1 MAARRPMVDQA
12 LDALAWLV
20 SRGLF
25 RTVDVTGAARIP
37 ADRPRIVVA
46 NHFNGLVDAM
56 LLAVIVRGLPRF
68 VAKATLWRSPVLR
81 PLLALAGLVP
91 VTRPEDHDGRVD
103 NAALFSRAHDLL
115 RRGATIAIFPE
126 GTTHDRLELQR
137 VRTGAARIALGARDA
152 GVERIVIVPI
162 GLTFD
167 DKLALRS
174 RVLARVGQPI
184 DVDRWVT
191 QHAPAARSGVARGAG
206 PDAARD
212 GDRDSGSNRVHE
224 PGPGPDHAA
233 ANADAIH
240 HHDDPDDPDDDN
252 ASAPPTTAT
261 AATDHPADP
270 DDHTVA
276 RALTETVRRRLTE
289 TTPRYADA
297 LDRAMLNRA
306 ADVRLRT
313 DLERPDQIVPL
324 ASREGLA
331 QAISDAPDTARRAVL
346 DALGTYQVQLDLLRL
361 RDEQLVPRVNAT
373 WLLRRALA
381 LTAYL
386 AVLGVV
392 MAFGVAVNVVP
403 TILTALA
410 GRRPEPPVTKGTV
423 RVLAALVVFPLTWI
437 VLAILAPFEGF
448 LPTSAVVVACPLA
461 GGVAVGGL
469 ERAVALVR
477 AWTGWLGLRNARGL
491 LDRIHATRRR
501 VCEAVDIAAA
511 QRLG

>member
-1 MAARRPMVDQA
+1 MTANRPMVDQA

-25 RTVDVTGAARIP
+25 RTVDVTGAQRIP
-37 ADRPRIVVA
+37 ADQPRIVVA
-46 NHFNGLVDAM
+46 NHFNGLVDAV

-68 VAKATLWRSPVLR
+68 VAKATLWRSPLLR
-81 PLLALAGLVP
+81 PLLAVAGLVP
-91 VTRPEDHDGRVD
+91 VSRPEDHGGGEVD
-103 NAALFSRAHDLL
+103 NAALFGRAHRLL
-115 RRGATIAIFPE
+115 ERGATIAIFPE
-126 GTTHDRLELQR
+126 GTTHDHLELQR
-137 VRTGAARIALGARDA
+137 VRTGAARIALGAHDA
-152 GVERIVIVPI
+152 GVERVVIVPI

-184 DVDRWVT
+184 DVDRWIVRNGAADRT
-191 QHAPAARSGVARGAG
+191 GDGRPPAADRGG
-206 PDAARD
+206 DADPPAAD
-212 GDRDSGSNRVHE
+212 GDGGSDV
-224 PGPGPDHAA
+224 
-233 ANADAIH
+233 
-240 HHDDPDDPDDDN
+240 
-252 ASAPPTTAT
+252 
-261 AATDHPADP
+261 
-270 DDHTVA
+270 DDHDLA
-276 RALTETVRRRLTE
+276 RALTATVRRRLAE
-289 TTPRYADA
+289 TTPRYADV
-297 LDRAMLNRA
+297 LDRAMLSRA

-313 DLERPDQIVPL
+313 DLERPDRIVPL

-331 QAISDAPDTARRAVL
+331 QAIADAPDAARRDVL

-373 WLLRRALA
+373 WLLRRALG

-386 AVLGVV
+386 TVLGIV
-392 MAFGVAVNVVP
+392 MVFGIMVNIVP
-403 TILTALA
+403 TVLTALA
-410 GRRPEPPVTKGTV
+410 GRRPEAPVTKGTV
-423 RVLAALVVFPLTWI
+423 RVLTALLVFPLTWI
-437 VLAILAPFEGF
+437 VLAVLAPVDGF
-448 LPTSAVVVACPLA
+448 LPTSAVVVACPIA

>member
-1 MAARRPMVDQA
+1 MAGRPMVDQA

-25 RTVDVTGAARIP
+25 RTVDVTGAARIRY
-37 ADRPRIVVA
+37 DGPRIVVA
-46 NHFNGLVDAM
+46 NHSNGLVDAV

-68 VAKATLWRSPVLR
+68 VAKATLWRSMLLR

-91 VTRPEDHDGRVD
+91 VSRPEDHGGTVD
-103 NAALFSRAHDLL
+103 NAAMFGRALDVL
-115 RRGATIAIFPE
+115 RRGGTIAIFPE
-126 GTTHDRLELQR
+126 GTTHDHLELQR
-137 VRTGAARIALGARDA
+137 VRTGAARIALAAHDG
-152 GVERIVIVPI
+152 GVERVAIVPI

-184 DVDRWVT
+184 DLDRWV
-191 QHAPAARSGVARGAG
+191 AR
-206 PDAARD
+206 
-212 GDRDSGSNRVHE
+212 
-224 PGPGPDHAA
+224 HAA
-233 ANADAIH
+233 
-240 HHDDPDDPDDDN
+240 PSPVGGTVGS
-252 ASAPPTTAT
+252 AS
-261 AATDHPADP
+261 
-270 DDHTVA
+270 DDHTMA
-276 RALTETVRRRLTE
+276 RALTEAVRRRLTE
-289 TTPRYADA
+289 TTPRYTDV

-313 DLERPDQIVPL
+313 DLERPDEIVSL
-324 ASREGLA
+324 TSREGLA
-331 QAISDAPDTARRAVL
+331 QAIADAPDTARRDVL

-361 RDEQLVPRVNAT
+361 RDEQLVPRVSAT

-386 AVLGVV
+386 VVLGVV
-392 MAFGVAVNVVP
+392 MVFGVVVNVTP
-403 TILTALA
+403 TLLTALA
-410 GRRPEPPVTKGTV
+410 GRRPAAPVTKGTV
-423 RVLAALVVFPLTWI
+423 RVLTTLLVFPLTWI
-437 VLAILAPFEGF
+437 VLAIIAPVTGF
-448 LPTSAVVVACPLA
+448 LPTFALVIACPIA

>member
-1 MAARRPMVDQA
+1 MAAHRPMVDQA

-25 RTVDVTGAARIP
+25 RNVDVMGADRIP
-37 ADRPRIVVA
+37 ADRPLIVVA
-46 NHFNGLVDAM
+46 NHFNGLVDAV
-56 LLAVIVRGLPRF
+56 LLAVIVRGVPRF
-68 VAKATLWRSPVLR
+68 VAKGTLWRSPLLR
-81 PLLALAGLVP
+81 PLLAFAGLVP
-91 VTRPEDHDGRVD
+91 VSRPEDHAGSQVD
-103 NAALFSRAHDLL
+103 NTTMFGRAHGLL
-115 RRGATIAIFPE
+115 ARGGTIAIFPE

-137 VRTGAARIALGARDA
+137 MRTGAARIALGAHDA
-152 GVERIVIVPI
+152 GVGRVMIVPI

-184 DVDRWVT
+184 DVDRWVA
-191 QHAPAARSGVARGAG
+191 HNADGHRAG
-206 PDAARD
+206 GDAA
-212 GDRDSGSNRVHE
+212 
-224 PGPGPDHAA
+224 
-233 ANADAIH
+233 
-240 HHDDPDDPDDDN
+240 
-252 ASAPPTTAT
+252 TTAT
-261 AATDHPADP
+261 DPTGGDAAVTEIDPAGGDTAVTAADP
-270 DDHTVA
+270 AGGRAGTDDHGRA
-276 RALTETVRRRLTE
+276 RTLTEAVRRRLTE
-289 TTPRYADA
+289 TTPRYTDM

-313 DLERPDQIVPL
+313 DLERPDEIVPL

-331 QAISDAPDTARRAVL
+331 QAIADAPDAARRDVL

-373 WLLRRALA
+373 WLLRRALG

-386 AVLGVV
+386 AVLGIV
-392 MAFGVAVNVVP
+392 MVIGVAVNIVP
-403 TILTALA
+403 TVLTALA
-410 GRRPEPPVTKGTV
+410 GRRPEAPVTKGTV
-423 RVLAALVVFPLTWI
+423 RVLTALLVFPLTWI
-437 VLAILAPFEGF
+437 VLAILAPVDGF
-448 LPTSAVVVACPLA
+448 LRTSALVAACPIA

-491 LDRIHATRRR
+491 LDRIHGTRRR

>member
-25 RTVDVTGAARIP
+25 RTVDVTGADRIP

-46 NHFNGLVDAM
+46 NHFNGLVDAV

-68 VAKATLWRSPVLR
+68 VAKATLWRSPLLR

-91 VTRPEDHDGRVD
+91 VSRPEDHDGGDVD
-103 NAALFSRAHDLL
+103 NVTMFGRAYDLL
-115 RRGATIAIFPE
+115 ERGGTIAIFPE
-126 GTTHDRLELQR
+126 GTTHDHLELQR
-137 VRTGAARIALGARDA
+137 VRTGAARIALGAHDA
-152 GVERIVIVPI
+152 GVERVVIVPI

-184 DVDRWVT
+184 DLDRWIAR
-191 QHAPAARSGVARGAG
+191 HGAPDPARGG
-206 PDAARD
+206 VVTV
-212 GDRDSGSNRVHE
+212 SG
-224 PGPGPDHAA
+224 
-233 ANADAIH
+233 
-240 HHDDPDDPDDDN
+240 
-252 ASAPPTTAT
+252 
-261 AATDHPADP
+261 
-270 DDHTVA
+270 DHTVA
-276 RALTETVRRRLTE
+276 RVLTETVRGRLTE
-289 TTPRYADA
+289 TTPRYTDV
-297 LDRAMLNRA
+297 LDRAMLSRA

-313 DLERPDQIVPL
+313 DLERPDEIVPL
-324 ASREGLA
+324 ASREWLA
-331 QAISDAPDTARRAVL
+331 QAIADAPDAARRTVL

-373 WLLRRALA
+373 WLLRRALG

-386 AVLGVV
+386 VVLGVV
-392 MAFGVAVNVVP
+392 MVFGVVVNVVP

-410 GRRPEPPVTKGTV
+410 GRRPAAPVTKGTV
-423 RVLAALVVFPLTWI
+423 RVLAALLVFPLTWI
-437 VLAILAPFEGF
+437 VLAILAPVTGL
-448 LPTSAVVVACPLA
+448 LPTFAVVVACPIA

-469 ERAVALVR
+469 ERAIALVR

>member
-25 RTVDVTGAARIP
+25 RTVDVTGADRVP
-37 ADRPRIVVA
+37 ADRPLIVVA
-46 NHFNGLVDAM
+46 NHSNGLVDAV

-68 VAKATLWRSPVLR
+68 VAKATLWRSMLLR

-91 VTRPEDHDGRVD
+91 VSRPEDDDGGAVD
-103 NAALFSRAHDLL
+103 NAAMFGRAHDLL
-115 RRGATIAIFPE
+115 RRGGTIAIFPE
-126 GTTHDRLELQR
+126 GTTHDHLELQR
-137 VRTGAARIALGARDA
+137 VRTGAARIALGAHDS
-152 GVERIVIVPI
+152 GIERVVIVPI

-184 DVDRWVT
+184 DVDRWVG
-191 QHAPAARSGVARGAG
+191 RRGAPSPAG
-206 PDAARD
+206 D
-212 GDRDSGSNRVHE
+212 GVGTVS
-224 PGPGPDHAA
+224 
-233 ANADAIH
+233 
-240 HHDDPDDPDDDN
+240 
-252 ASAPPTTAT
+252 
-261 AATDHPADP
+261 
-270 DDHTVA
+270 DDHTLA
-276 RALTETVRRRLTE
+276 RELTEAVRRRLTE
-289 TTPRYADA
+289 TTPRYTDV

-313 DLERPDQIVPL
+313 DLERPDQIVSL

-331 QAISDAPDTARRAVL
+331 QAIADAPQAARRDVL

-381 LTAYL
+381 LTAYVV
-386 AVLGVV
+386 VLGVV
-392 MAFGVAVNVVP
+392 MVFGIVVNVVP
-403 TILTALA
+403 TILTGLA
-410 GRRPEPPVTKGTV
+410 GRRPAAPVTKGTV
-423 RVLAALVVFPLTWI
+423 RVLTALLAFPVTWI
-437 VLAILAPFEGF
+437 VLTIAAPVTGF
-448 LPTSAVVVACPLA
+448 VPTSALFVACPIA

-501 VCEAVDIAAA
+501 VCEAVDVAA
-511 QRLG
+511 QRLT

>member
-1 MAARRPMVDQA
+1 MAARPMVDQA

-25 RTVDVTGAARIP
+25 RTVDVTGAERVP
-37 ADRPRIVVA
+37 ADRPLIVVA
-46 NHFNGLVDAM
+46 NHFNGLVDAV

-68 VAKATLWRSPVLR
+68 VAKATLWRSPLLR

-91 VTRPEDHDGRVD
+91 VSRPEDHDGGEVD
-103 NAALFSRAHDLL
+103 NATMFGRAHDLL
-115 RRGATIAIFPE
+115 KRGATIAIFPE

-137 VRTGAARIALGARDA
+137 VRTGAARIALGAHDA
-152 GVERIVIVPI
+152 GVERVVIVPI

-174 RVLARVGQPI
+174 RVLARVGQP
-184 DVDRWVT
+184 VDLDLW
-191 QHAPAARSGVARGAG
+191 VARHGAQRRAG
-206 PDAARD
+206 DD
-212 GDRDSGSNRVHE
+212 GGAV
-224 PGPGPDHAA
+224 A
-233 ANADAIH
+233 
-240 HHDDPDDPDDDN
+240 
-252 ASAPPTTAT
+252 
-261 AATDHPADP
+261 

-276 RALTETVRRRLTE
+276 RELTETVRRRLAE
-289 TTPRYADA
+289 TTPRYADV

-306 ADVRLRT
+306 ADVRLRAG
-313 DLERPDQIVPL
+313 LERPDEIVPL

-331 QAISDAPDTARRAVL
+331 QAIAYAPDAARRDVL

-361 RDEQLVPRVNAT
+361 RDEQLVPRVSAT
-373 WLLRRALA
+373 WLLRRALG

-386 AVLGVV
+386 VVLGIV
-392 MAFGVAVNVVP
+392 MVFGVVVNVVP
-403 TILTALA
+403 TVLTALA
-410 GRRPEPPVTKGTV
+410 GRRPVAPVTKGSV
-423 RVLAALVVFPLTWI
+423 RVLAALLVFPLTWV
-437 VLAILAPFEGF
+437 VLAVVAPVTGF
-448 LPTSAVVVACPLA
+448 LPTFALVVACPIA

-511 QRLG
+511 QRLS